1 MFLRKYATGTGADV
15 CIPIIKRGVVDFAL
29 GADWTPATGDVKVSL
44 DGGTAANIAT
54 LPVAIAMG
62 NGAVWKFVFS
72 NAELTCKSIV
82 VTVSDSATKAVEDQ
96 AFIVETYGNASA
108 MYVVDYST
116 AAFGANTTTP
126 PTVSAVADEV
136 QTRTIA
142 RVTLVDTT
150 TTNTDM
156 RGTNNAMLAASYT
169 APDNASITSILAD
182 TNELQTN
189 QGNWLT
195 ATGFSTHSAADVW
208 AVGTRSLTTFGSLVS
223 DVATAVWAA
232 GTRTLTAISDS
243 SGITT
248 LLTYITGVQETKAEA
263 DTRQTALLDAI
274 DAIEGG
280 GGGDTNVTVVPLTG
294 VVESRTNGTTIT
306 AFVGETATVSIA
318 VVDAQGASVAVT
330 GLTLE
335 IVVERKS
342 LADVVTIGNGDITK
356 TGSTISFAI
365 PSALS
370 STEGDYRWS
379 LRSAAG
385 DAVLLQGPF
394 IVKYAPQAD
403 S

>member
-15 CIPIIKRGVVDFAL
+15 CIPIIKRGVVDYAL
-29 GADWTPATGDVKVSL
+29 GADWTPAPGDVKVSL

-54 LPVAIAMG
+54 LPTAIAMG

-72 NAELTCKSIV
+72 NAELTCKSLV

-126 PTVSAVADEV
+126 PTASANATQV
-136 QTRTIA
+136 RTE
-142 RVTLVDTT
+142 LTT
-150 TTNTDM
+150 ELGRIDAAITS
-156 RGTNNAMLAASYT
+156 RLASGSYT
-169 APDNASITSILAD
+169 APDNASITLILAD

-195 ATGFSTHSAADVW
+195 ATGFSTHSVADIW
-208 AVGTRSLTTFGSLVS
+208 NYIITGSTS
-223 DVATAVWAA
+223 AATA
-232 GTRTLTAISDS
+232 L
-243 SGITT
+243 TT
-248 LLTYITGVQETKAEA
+248 LLTRIIGTLASGTHSPQTGDSYARLGAPAGASIAA
-263 DTRQTALLDAI
+263 DIA
-274 DAIEGG
+274 AIEGG
-280 GGGDTNVTVVPLTG
+280 GGGGDTNITVVPLTG

-318 VVDAQGASVAVT
+318 VVDAQGSAVTVT

-342 LADVVTIGNGDITK
+342 LADVVTIANGDITK

>member
-116 AAFGANTTTP
+116 AAFGANTT
-126 PTVSAVADEV
+126 
-136 QTRTIA
+136 
-142 RVTLVDTT
+142 
-150 TTNTDM
+150 
-156 RGTNNAMLAASYT
+156 
-169 APDNASITSILAD
+169 APDNASITLILED
-182 TNELQTN
+182 TSELQTN

-248 LLTYITGVQETKAEA
+248 LLTRITALLETKAEA
-263 DTRQTALLDAI
+263 DTRQTVILTAI

-280 GGGDTNVTVVPLTG
+280 GGGAGADEIVDELLDRGITAIPVQSGVTSAGNLDLVQGDTYNGTAKPLLSFPTSTDYTSGWTATLTIRDVDDEVIATASGVVASATQVTVSLT
-294 VVESRTNGTTIT
+294 TP
-306 AFVGETATVSIA
+306 
-318 VVDAQGASVAVT
+318 T
-330 GLTLE
+330 GLTFDGCPG
-335 IVVERKS
+335 IWQGKF
-342 LADVVTIGNGDITK
+342 DVQMSKDTQRATIAHGTAYVRAVG
-356 TGSTISFAI
+356 GCFAV
-365 PSALS
+365 
-370 STEGDYRWS
+370 D
-379 LRSAAG
+379 
-385 DAVLLQGPF
+385 
-394 IVKYAPQAD
+394 
-403 S
+403 

>member
-62 NGAVWKFVFS
+62 NTTVWKFVFS
-72 NAELTCKSIV
+72 NAELTCKSLV

-116 AAFGANTTTP
+116 AAFGANTT
-126 PTVSAVADEV
+126 
-136 QTRTIA
+136 
-142 RVTLVDTT
+142 
-150 TTNTDM
+150 
-156 RGTNNAMLAASYT
+156 
-169 APDNASITSILAD
+169 APDNASITLILAD

-248 LLTYITGVQETKAEA
+248 LLTRITALLETKAEA
-263 DTRQTALLDAI
+263 DTRQTVILTAI

-280 GGGDTNVTVVPLTG
+280 GGGAGADEIVDELLDRGITAIPVQSGVTSAGNLDLVQGDTYNGTAKPLLSFPTSTDYTSGWTATLTIRDVDDEVIATASGVVASATQVTVSLT
-294 VVESRTNGTTIT
+294 TP
-306 AFVGETATVSIA
+306 
-318 VVDAQGASVAVT
+318 T
-330 GLTLE
+330 GLTFDGCPG
-335 IVVERKS
+335 IWQGKF
-342 LADVVTIGNGDITK
+342 DVQMSKDTQRATIAHGTAYVREDQTR
-356 TGSTISFAI
+356 T
-365 PSALS
+365 
-370 STEGDYRWS
+370 
-379 LRSAAG
+379 
-385 DAVLLQGPF
+385 
-394 IVKYAPQAD
+394 
-403 S
+403 